1 MKLTPQNEEEL
12 NALQDSKAVRRRI
25 RELVDTNPIIKKAW
39 AIADIN
45 KLSELDRYTL
55 LAFHAIVL
63 AEKSLEVAMDIS
75 ERSLSNPLHLVETK
89 KTATEDG

>member
-1 MKLTPQNEEEL
+1 MKLTPSTQEEYE
-12 NALQDSKAVRRRI
+12 ALSDSKAVRRRI

-55 LAFHAIVL
+55 LAFHAIIL
-63 AEKSLEVAMDIS
+63 AEEAIEQGMKLQHPANEGEFSFE
-75 ERSLSNPLHLVETK
+75 NK
-89 KTATEDG
+89 KNRH